1 MKMTVTKIDVATSQ
15 LKEAINLF
23 FEERDPVSIHTL
35 VGAALQ
41 ILNDHITDK
50 SVILNNNLFLHKDS
64 LYIKD
69 EYRKEWVDAINKAK
83 NFFKHADRDI
93 VKGVRSL
100 EFETEVND
108 FNIFGALQSLKILN
122 SEIYENTLEFRFF
135 NYWFLF
141 NKPNLLSEEGKKYI
155 FSMLKTNPD
164 IFSNLSGMQSKK
176 YNYDMLTYAKLHN
189 IKDVQQLKERFPLK
203 SNV

>member
-1 MKMTVTKIDVATSQ
+1 MTVTKIDVATSQ

-69 EYRKEWVDAINKAK
+69 EYRKEWIDAINKAK

-93 VKGVRSL
+93 VKGVLSL

-122 SEIYENTLEFRFF
+122 SAIYENTLEFCFF

-141 NKPNLLSEEGKKYI
+141 NKPNLLSEEAKEAL
-155 FSMLKTNPD
+155 FSMQKTNPE
-164 IFSNLSGMQSKK
+164 IFSNLSCMGSKK
-176 YNYDMLTYAKLHN
+176 YHFDMLTYARSHN
-189 IKDVQQLKERFPLK
+189 IKNVQQLKERFPLK